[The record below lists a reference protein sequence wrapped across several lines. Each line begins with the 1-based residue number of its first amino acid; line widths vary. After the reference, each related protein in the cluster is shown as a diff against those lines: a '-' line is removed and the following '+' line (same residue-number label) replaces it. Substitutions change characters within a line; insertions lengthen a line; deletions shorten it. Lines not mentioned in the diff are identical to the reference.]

1 MPLTLHAG
9 EHVGKATVARRD
21 TPQVVCTCTCMP
33 RLEAHLGVVLLL
45 VTASLLA
52 MHNVSTPVICNT
64 GASRASGF
72 NSAPPLIVKISSE
85 LTSASDVLLIRGTPG
100 EARRSN
106 GGNR

>member
-21 TPQVVCTCTCMP
+21 TPQVVCTCTCTCMP
-33 RLEAHLGVVLLL
+33 RLEVHLGVVLLL

-64 GASRASGF
+64 GSTGKR
-72 NSAPPLIVKISSE
+72 
-85 LTSASDVLLIRGTPG
+85 SASIGRT
-100 EARRSN
+100 
-106 GGNR
+106 